1 MTSQLRI
8 YRIKP
13 GTMDEWVALWSD
25 HLVPARAAHGFS
37 VTGAWISQDG
47 SEFIWIASHD
57 GPGTFAEADARY
69 YDSPERA
76 ASPKSPAD
84 FIESM
89 ELRLMGPVPG

>member
-13 GTMDEWVALWSD
+13 GTMDEFVALWRE
-25 HLVPARAAHGFS
+25 HLVPARGAHGFS
-37 VTGAWISQDG
+37 VSGAWITQDG
-47 SEFIWIASHD
+47 AEFAWVVAHD
-57 GPGTFAEADARY
+57 GPGTFEEADARY

-76 ASPKSPAD
+76 AAPRSPAD

-89 ELRLMGPVPG
+89 ELRLMEPVAL

>member
-13 GTMDEWVALWSD
+13 GTMDEFVALWRD
-25 HLVPARAAHGFS
+25 HLVPARAAHGFR
-37 VTGAWISQDG
+37 VVGAWITHEG
-47 SEFIWIASHD
+47 GEFAWVVTHE

-76 ASPKSPAD
+76 AVPRSPGD
-84 FIESM
+84 FIEEM
-89 ELRLMGPVPG
+89 DLRMMDPVAF